1 MALEYRHDE
10 DLNNNTQ
17 VCVCVN
23 TQSYMC
29 MGTCMW
35 ILTKIASFTPN
46 DDYVLQK
53 GILKWSLRWFV
64 DVSTVLNLDYIDSPL
79 VILYF
84 LRLDWDL
91 INKDRVNLTFMLP
104 FKSKLFTLITL
115 KFVKILSLCYL
126 NYLILIAVTQPK
138 KLKLNFRNLICL
150 IPEGPQDHP
159 KIYTRA
165 ILFLMIAYLGAVTLP
180 TKGNDTQ
187 IHKNRYILEHTRTL
201 LQNSQGIGLI
211 GYI

>member
-1 MALEYRHDE
+1 MCEYPVIHVHGRVYVDTNQDCE
-10 DLNNNTQ
+10 FYSKWWL
-17 VCVCVN
+17 C
-23 TQSYMC
+23 
-29 MGTCMW
+29 
-35 ILTKIASFTPN
+35 LTKGDIEVKS
-46 DDYVLQK
+46 
-53 GILKWSLRWFV
+53 SLVCWY
-64 DVSTVLNLDYIDSPL
+64 LHCIKLDYIDSPL

-138 KLKLNFRNLICL
+138 KLKLNLRNLICL
-150 IPEGPQDHP
+150 IPEDPQDHP

-165 ILFLMIAYLGAVTLP
+165 ILFLMIVYLGAVTLP

-187 IHKNRYILEHTRTL
+187 IHKNRYILEHTWTL